1 MLDVDRKTFL
11 DQQLQTEKTYFNRDL
26 KKNPTFMTWM
36 EVNTKY
42 KALFKPEEGASS

>member
-1 MLDVDRKTFL
+1 MPKWRAKALVKMLDEDRKTFL

-26 KKNPTFMTWM
+26 K
-36 EVNTKY
+36 NTKY